1 MSAGAVRALL
11 SAHGLRA
18 HRDLGQ
24 NFLVD
29 DGVAA
34 RLVELSGVGARD
46 WVIEIGTGLG
56 ALTRA
61 LAARAA
67 RVVTLEIDSGLV
79 RALRAERDL
88 PDNVEL
94 IHGDALELDLA
105 ALVREAPGP
114 VRIVANLPYNV
125 SAPMLRRLLDYREWL
140 EGWSVMLQ
148 SEVARRLLAETG
160 TSDYGS
166 LAVLHRLTVS
176 ISTGMELSPNCFFPV
191 PNVDSTFLRL
201 TPLRESPLRAGE
213 LEHVERIVRAAFSKR
228 RKTIVNSLRSGGL
241 GESVT
246 ADWLRE
252 QLLELSIDPG
262 VRAERVEPEQH
273 LALARAFARPLGRPF
288 VREG

>member
-1 MSAGAVRALL
+1 MSAGSVRALL

-29 DGVAA
+29 DRVAA
-34 RLVELSGVGARD
+34 RLVEVSGVGERD

-94 IHGDALELDLA
+94 IHGDALELDLVG
-105 ALVREAPGP
+105 LVSDAPGP
-114 VRIVANLPYNV
+114 VRLVANLPYNV
-125 SAPMLRRLLDYREWL
+125 SAPLLRRLLDVRERL
-140 EGWSVMLQ
+140 EDWSVMLQ
-148 SEVARRLLAETG
+148 NEVACRLLAETG

-176 ISTGMELSPNCFFPV
+176 VSRVMELSPNCFFPA
-191 PNVDSTFLRL
+191 PNVDSTFLRF
-201 TPLRESPLRAGE
+201 TPHRESSLQAGE
-213 LEHVERIVRAAFSKR
+213 LEQVERIVRAAFGKR
-228 RKTIVNSLRSGGL
+228 RKTLVNSLRSGGL
-241 GESVT
+241 GESIS
-246 ADWLRE
+246 ADGIRK
-252 QLLELSIDPG
+252 LLCELSIDPR

-273 LALARAFARPLGRPF
+273 LALARALAAGR
-288 VREG
+288 

>member
-1 MSAGAVRALL
+1 MSAGSVRALL

-29 DGVAA
+29 DRVAE
-34 RLVELSGVGARD
+34 RLVELSGVGERD

-79 RALRAERDL
+79 RALRAERNL

-105 ALVREAPGP
+105 ALVSEAPGP
-114 VRIVANLPYNV
+114 VRLVANLPYSV
-125 SAPMLRRLLDYREWL
+125 SAPLLRRLLDLRERL

-148 SEVARRLLAETG
+148 SEVAGRLLAGTG

-166 LAVLHRLTVS
+166 LSVLHRLTVS
-176 ISTGMELSPNCFFPV
+176 VSRAMELSPNCFFPV

-201 TPLRESPLRAGE
+201 TPHRESSLQAGE
-213 LEHVERIVRAAFSKR
+213 FENVERIVRAAFGKR
-228 RKTIVNSLRSGGL
+228 RKTLVNSLRSGGL
-241 GESVT
+241 GDSVT
-246 ADWLRE
+246 ADAIRK
-252 QLLELSIDPG
+252 LLFELSIDPR

-273 LALARAFARPLGRPF
+273 LALARALASGR
-288 VREG
+288 

>member
-1 MSAGAVRALL
+1 MSAGSVRALL

-29 DGVAA
+29 DQVAA
-34 RLVELSGVGARD
+34 RLAELAGVGERD

-105 ALVREAPGP
+105 SLVSDAPGP
-114 VRIVANLPYNV
+114 VRLVANLPYNV
-125 SAPMLRRLLDYREWL
+125 SAPLLRRLLD
-140 EGWSVMLQ
+140 
-148 SEVARRLLAETG
+148 
-160 TSDYGS
+160 
-166 LAVLHRLTVS
+166 
-176 ISTGMELSPNCFFPV
+176 
-191 PNVDSTFLRL
+191 
-201 TPLRESPLRAGE
+201 LRERLGTTLVLVTHDAALAGRCQ
-213 LEHVERIVRAAFSKR
+213 RIV
-228 RKTIVNSLRSGGL
+228 
-241 GESVT
+241 
-246 ADWLRE
+246 
-252 QLLELSIDPG
+252 
-262 VRAERVEPEQH
+262 
-273 LALARAFARPLGRPF
+273 ALADGRAVA
-288 VREG
+288 

>member
-1 MSAGAVRALL
+1 MSAGTVRALL

-24 NFLVD
+24 NFLID
-29 DGVAA
+29 DSVAA
-34 RLVELSGVGARD
+34 RLVELSDVGARD

-79 RALRAERDL
+79 RALRAECDL
-88 PDNVEL
+88 PSNVEL
-94 IHGDALELDLA
+94 IHGDALVLDLA
-105 ALVREAPGP
+105 ALVSEAPGP
-114 VRIVANLPYNV
+114 VRLVANLPYSV
-125 SAPMLRRLLDYREWL
+125 STPLLRRLLDLRYRL
-140 EGWSVMLQ
+140 ESWSVMLQ

-176 ISTGMELSPNCFFPV
+176 ISTEMELSPNCFFPA
-191 PNVDSTFLRL
+191 PNVDSTFVRL
-201 TPLRESPLRAGE
+201 SPLRESSLQAGE

-228 RKTIVNSLRSGGL
+228 RKTLVNSLRSGGL

-246 ADWLRE
+246 AEGIRE
-252 QLLELSIDPG
+252 LLFELSIDPR

-273 LALARAFARPLGRPF
+273 LALARALASGI
-288 VREG
+288 

>member
-1 MSAGAVRALL
+1 MSAGSVRALL

-29 DGVAA
+29 DRVAE
-34 RLVELSGVGARD
+34 RLVELSGVGERD
-46 WVIEIGTGLG
+46 WVVEIGTGLG

-79 RALRAERDL
+79 RALRAERNL

-94 IHGDALELDLA
+94 IHGDALALDLA
-105 ALVREAPGP
+105 ALVSEAPGP
-114 VRIVANLPYNV
+114 VRLVANLPYSV
-125 SAPMLRRLLDYREWL
+125 SAPLLRRLLDLRERL

-148 SEVARRLLAETG
+148 SEVAGRLLAETG

-166 LAVLHRLTVS
+166 LSVLHRLTVS
-176 ISTGMELSPNCFFPV
+176 VSRAMELSPNCFFPV

-201 TPLRESPLRAGE
+201 TPHRESSLQAGE
-213 LEHVERIVRAAFSKR
+213 FENVERIVRAAFGKR
-228 RKTIVNSLRSGGL
+228 RKTLVNSLRSGGL
-241 GESVT
+241 GDSVT
-246 ADWLRE
+246 ADGIRK
-252 QLLELSIDPG
+252 LLFELSIDPR

-273 LALARAFARPLGRPF
+273 LALARALASGR
-288 VREG
+288 

>member
-1 MSAGAVRALL
+1 VSAGSVRALL

-29 DGVAA
+29 DRVAA
-34 RLVELSGVGARD
+34 RLAELAGVGERD

-105 ALVREAPGP
+105 SLVSDAPGP
-114 VRIVANLPYNV
+114 VRLVANLPYNV
-125 SAPMLRRLLDYREWL
+125 SAPLLRRLLDLRERL
-140 EGWSVMLQ
+140 EDWSVMLQ
-148 SEVARRLLAETG
+148 NEVACRLLAETG
-160 TSDYGS
+160 TRDYGS

-176 ISTGMELSPNCFFPV
+176 VSREMELSPNCFFPV
-191 PNVDSTFLRL
+191 PKVDSTFLRL
-201 TPLRESPLRAGE
+201 RPHRESSLRAGE
-213 LEHVERIVRAAFSKR
+213 LEQVERIVRAAFGKR
-228 RKTIVNSLRSGGL
+228 RKTLVNSLRSGGL
-241 GESVT
+241 GESIS
-246 ADWLRE
+246 ADAIRE
-252 QLLELSIDPG
+252 QLFELSIDPR

-273 LALARAFARPLGRPF
+273 LALARALVG
-288 VREG
+288 EK

>member
-1 MSAGAVRALL
+1 VSAGAVRSLL
-11 SAHGLRA
+11 TAHGLQA

-29 DGVAA
+29 DKVAA
-34 RLVELSGVGARD
+34 RLVELSGVEERD

-67 RVVTLEIDSGLV
+67 RVVTVEIDSGLV
-79 RALRAERDL
+79 RALRKERDL

-94 IHGDALELDLA
+94 IHGDALALDLA
-105 ALVREAPGP
+105 ALVSDAPGP
-114 VRIVANLPYNV
+114 VRLVANLPYNV
-125 SAPMLRRLLDYREWL
+125 SALMLRRLLDMRERL

-148 SEVARRLLAETG
+148 TEVASRLLAETG

-176 ISTGMELSPNCFFPV
+176 VSRVMELSPNGFFPV
-191 PNVDSTFLRL
+191 PKVDSTFLRL
-201 TPLRESPLRAGE
+201 TPHRDSSLGPGE
-213 LEHVERIVRAAFSKR
+213 LEIVERIVRAAFGKR
-228 RKTIVNSLRSGGL
+228 RKTLVNSLRSGGL
-241 GESVT
+241 GESIT
-246 ADWLRE
+246 ADEIRR
-252 QLLELSIDPG
+252 QLLALSIDPR

-273 LALARAFARPLGRPF
+273 LALARALTSGR
-288 VREG
+288 